1 MHRRRI
7 LAVVVAALSGSM
19 VAAAPGPFP
28 WSAQPLVVLHVATN
42 GNNTT
47 GTGSSAAPF
56 RTISRAALS
65 AAPGTEIRLHPGVHG
80 GDTFLDLLRGT
91 TNLPI
96 WIRGDDPANRPLISG
111 GTEGLHL
118 SRARYVMLQ
127 NLEVAN
133 ASANGIN
140 CDDGG
145 LYADPAASAFL
156 VFSNVVVR
164 DIGSGGNQDGIKLSG
179 IRDVYLFDVSA
190 TRCGGNASGSGVD
203 LVGCHRG
210 VIRRSSFSD
219 LSANAVQIKGGSS
232 DIEVSQCII
241 SNAGQRGI
249 NIGGSTGFEFFR
261 PPLITNAPNVE
272 AHSVRVFANVFI
284 GCTAAVAYV
293 GATNCHVANNTVI
306 EPGRWVFRI
315 LQETVSSGAY
325 VFAPCG
331 ANTFANNV
339 VVYRH
344 ATLSSFVNQGAN
356 TAPSTFAV
364 LNNLWYAQDNPGA
377 TPHALPGTVSGNR
390 YGLNPAFRDA
400 AAGDYRITLASP
412 AATGGVVAVNGPMLD
427 RDGVAYLTP
436 PSLGAYE
443 IGGDVDGDTLPDHW
457 EMASVT
463 SLVMEAANDLDA
475 DGTSNRDE
483 WIADTHPALAASRLQ
498 LLDVAPSEAGLTVR
512 WQGGHVATQVI
523 ETAASASGPWTTRA
537 THVPPTA
544 ITNAWSVPAGAA
556 SSWVR
561 IRAVR

>member
-1 MHRRRI
+1 MHCRRI
-7 LAVVVAALSGSM
+7 LAVVVAALAASGIT
-19 VAAAPGPFP
+19 AAPGPFP
-28 WSAQPLVVLHVATN
+28 WLAQPLVILHVATN

-47 GTGSSAAPF
+47 GNGSLAAPF
-56 RTISRAALS
+56 RTISRAAQS
-65 AAPGTEIRLHPGVHG
+65 AAPGTEIRLHPGTHG

-145 LYADPAASAFL
+145 LYADPTASAFL

-179 IRDVYLFDVSA
+179 VRDFYLFDVSA
-190 TRCGGNASGSGVD
+190 SRCGGNASGSGVD

-249 NIGGSTGFEFFR
+249 NIGGSTDFVFFR
-261 PPLITNAPNVE
+261 PPLVTNAPNVE

-284 GCTAAVAYV
+284 GGTATVAYV
-293 GATNCHVANNTVI
+293 GATNCHVAHNTVI

-315 LQETVSSGAY
+315 LQETVSSGGYA
-325 VFAPCG
+325 FAPCG

-364 LNNLWYAQDNPGA
+364 LNNLWYPQDNPGA

-390 YGLNPAFRDA
+390 YGLNPAFLDTTARN
-400 AAGDYRITLASP
+400 YRITLASP
-412 AATGGVVAVNGPMLD
+412 AATGGVVRADAPID

-443 IGGDVDGDTLPDHW
+443 VAGDVDADTLPDYW
-457 EMASVT
+457 ELASIT
-463 SLVMEAANDLDA
+463 SLVMDAVSDFDA
-475 DGTSNRDE
+475 DGASNRDE
-483 WIADTHPALAASRLQ
+483 WVADTHPALAVSRLM
-498 LLDVAPSEAGLTVR
+498 LLEASPAEEGLMLR
-512 WQGGHVATQVI
+512 WQGGRAATQFV
-523 ETAASASGPWTTRA
+523 ETAASPSGPWIVCA
-537 THVPPTA
+537 TNQPPTGV
-544 ITNAWSVPAGAA
+544 TNTWLLPAGASA
-556 SSWVR
+556 TWLRVR
-561 IRAVR
+561 AAR